1 MPKVVIVGAGSVGTT
16 LAYTLQITGVATEII
31 LIDSNHDLAL
41 GQVMDMNHG
50 LPFVPP
56 VHIYAGGYPDCKD
69 ADVIVMAAG
78 ARQKPGET
86 RLDLVDRNAQI
97 CRSIVDSI
105 MPYTSEALLLV
116 VTNPVDIMTYAVVKH
131 SGLPPRQ
138 VIGSGTVLDSAR
150 FRYLLGKHCNIDT
163 HNVHAYVIGEHGD
176 SEVLLWS
183 QVRMAGTSL
192 ELFCRHC
199 ACGCAPLDKTE
210 ITEAVKNSAYHIIE
224 AKGSTNYGVALA
236 VTNIV
241 EAVIRGENSV
251 FTVSMML
258 NGEYGINECCLSVPC
273 IVNKKGVNRIVETEL
288 DQAEE
293 NDLKQSAQILKDVY
307 RRVTFSVEVVTKA

>member
-16 LAYTLQITGVATEII
+16 LAYTLQITGVATKIV
-31 LIDSNHDLAL
+31 LIDSNHELAE

-56 VHIYAGGYPDCKD
+56 VHIHAGEYPDCKG
-69 ADVIVMAAG
+69 ADVIGITAG

-86 RLDLVDRNAQI
+86 RLDLVD
-97 CRSIVDSI
+97 SI
-105 MPYTSEALLLV
+105 TRHTREALLLV
-116 VTNPVDIMTYAVVKH
+116 VTNPVDIMTYAVVKY
-131 SGLPPRQ
+131 SRLPPHQ

-150 FRYLLGKHCNIDT
+150 FRYLLGQHCNIDT

-192 ELFCRHC
+192 ELFCAHC
-199 ACGCAPLDKTE
+199 ACGCTPLDKTE
-210 ITEAVKNSAYHIIE
+210 ITKAVKNSAYHIIE

-241 EAVIRGENSV
+241 EAVIRDENSAL
-251 FTVSMML
+251 TISMML

-273 IVNKKGVNRIVETEL
+273 IVNKKGVSRIVEAEL
-288 DQAEE
+288 DHTER
-293 NDLKQSAQILKDVY
+293 NDLNQSAEVLRNIC
-307 RRVTFSVEVVTKA
+307 RRVL

>member
-1 MPKVVIVGAGSVGTT
+1 MPKVVIIGAGSVGTT
-16 LAYTLQITGVATEII
+16 LAYTLQITGLATELV
-31 LIDSNHDLAL
+31 LIDSNHELAE

-56 VHIYAGGYPDCKD
+56 VHILAGEYPDCQG
-69 ADVIVMAAG
+69 ADVIVLTAG
-78 ARQKPGET
+78 AHMKPGET

-97 CRSIVDSI
+97 VKRIMDSI
-105 MPYTSEALLLV
+105 SPYTREALLLV
-116 VTNPVDIMTYAVVKH
+116 VTNPVDIMTYVAVKY
-131 SGLPPRQ
+131 SGLPARQ

-150 FRYLLGKHCNIDT
+150 FRYLLGRHCTIDT

-192 ELFCRHC
+192 ELFCKHC
-199 ACGCAPLDKTE
+199 TDRCVSVDKTA

-236 VTNIV
+236 VTKIV
-241 EAVIRGENSV
+241 EAVIRDENSV
-251 FTVSMML
+251 LTVSMML
-258 NGEYGINECCLSVPC
+258 NGAYSINGCCLSAPC
-273 IVNKKGVNRIVETEL
+273 IVNKKGVSRIVEAEL
-288 DQAEE
+288 DHTERNE
-293 NDLKQSAQILKDVY
+293 LNQSAEVLKNIC
-307 RRVTFSVEVVTKA
+307 RGII

>member
-1 MPKVVIVGAGSVGTT
+1 MPKIVIVGAGSVGTT

-31 LIDSNHDLAL
+31 VIDSNHELAV

-56 VHIYAGGYPDCKD
+56 VQIRAGDYPDCRG
-69 ADVIVMAAG
+69 ADVIVITAG

-97 CRSIVDSI
+97 CKSIVDSI
-105 MPYTSEALLLV
+105 TPYTSEALLLV
-116 VTNPVDIMTYAVVKH
+116 VTNPVDIITYAVVKH
-131 SGLPPRQ
+131 SGLPPHR

-150 FRYLLGKHCNIDT
+150 FRYLLSQHCTIDT

-192 ELFCRHC
+192 ELFCAHC
-199 ACGCAPLDKTE
+199 ALGCAPLDRTE
-210 ITEAVKNSAYHIIE
+210 ITDAVKNSAYHIIE

-236 VTNIV
+236 VTKII
-241 EAVIRGENSV
+241 EAVIRNEHSV
-251 FTVSMML
+251 LTVSMML
-258 NGEYGINECCLSVPC
+258 NGEYGVSECCLSVPC
-273 IVNKKGVNRIVETEL
+273 VVDKKGVSRIIEAEL
-288 DQAEE
+288 DQTEE
-293 NDLKQSAQILKDVY
+293 RDLKQSAQILKDVC
-307 RRVTFSVEVVTKA
+307 RRVV

>member
-16 LAYTLQITGVATEII
+16 LAYTLQITGVATEIV
-31 LIDSNHDLAL
+31 LIDSNQELAE

-56 VHIYAGGYPDCKD
+56 VHIYAGDYPDCRG
-69 ADVIVMAAG
+69 ADVIIITAG

-97 CRSIVDSI
+97 CKSIVDSVI
-105 MPYTSEALLLV
+105 SYTSEALLLV

-131 SGLPPRQ
+131 SGLPARQ

-150 FRYLLGKHCNIDT
+150 FRYLLSQHCTIDT

-183 QVRMAGTSL
+183 QVRLAGTSL
-192 ELFCRHC
+192 ELFCAHC
-199 ACGCAPLDKTE
+199 ASGCAPLDRTE

-236 VTNIV
+236 VTKII
-241 EAVIRGENSV
+241 EAIIRDEHSV
-251 FTVSMML
+251 LTVSMML
-258 NGEYGINECCLSVPC
+258 SGEYGVSDCCLSVPC
-273 IVNKKGVNRIVETEL
+273 VVDKKGVSRIVEAEL

-293 NDLKQSAQILKDVY
+293 SDLKQSAQILKNICM
-307 RRVTFSVEVVTKA
+307 RVA

>member
-1 MPKVVIVGAGSVGTT
+1 MPKVAIVGAGSVGTT

-31 LIDSNHDLAL
+31 VIDSNHELAL

-56 VHIYAGGYPDCKD
+56 VQIRAGDYPDCRG
-69 ADVIVMAAG
+69 ADMIVITAG

-97 CRSIVDSI
+97 CKSIVDSI
-105 MPYTSEALLLV
+105 MPHVTEALLLV

-131 SGLPPRQ
+131 SGLPTYQ

-150 FRYLLGKHCNIDT
+150 FRYLLSQHCMIDT

-192 ELFCRHC
+192 ELFCAHC
-199 ACGCAPLDKTE
+199 ALGCAPLDRTE

-236 VTNIV
+236 ITKII
-241 EAVIRGENSV
+241 EAIIRDEHSV
-251 FTVSMML
+251 LTVSMML
-258 NGEYGINECCLSVPC
+258 SGEYGVNGCCLSVPC
-273 IVNKKGVNRIVETEL
+273 VVDKKGVSRIVEAEL
-288 DQAEE
+288 DQTEE
-293 NDLKQSAQILKDVY
+293 SDLKQSAQILKDVC
-307 RRVTFSVEVVTKA
+307 RRVV

>member
-16 LAYTLQITGVATEII
+16 LAYTLEITGVATEIV
-31 LIDSNHDLAL
+31 LIDSNRELAES
-41 GQVMDMNHG
+41 QVMDMNHG

-56 VHIYAGGYPDCKD
+56 VHIHAGEYPDCKE
-69 ADVIVMAAG
+69 ADVIIVAAG

-97 CRSIVDSI
+97 CKSIVDSI
-105 MPYTSEALLLV
+105 TPYTTEALFLV
-116 VTNPVDIMTYAVVKH
+116 ATNPVDIMTCAVVKH

-150 FRYLLGKHCNIDT
+150 FRYLLGQHCTIDT

-192 ELFCRHC
+192 ELFCAHC
-199 ACGCAPLDKTE
+199 ARGCAPLDKTE

-236 VTNIV
+236 VTKIV
-241 EAVIRGENSV
+241 EAVVRDEHSV
-251 FTVSMML
+251 LTVSMML
-258 NGEYGINECCLSVPC
+258 DGEYGINDCCLSVPC
-273 IVNKKGVNRIVETEL
+273 IVTKKGVSRIVEAEL
-288 DQAEE
+288 DHGER
-293 NDLKQSAQILKDVY
+293 NDLDRSA
-307 RRVTFSVEVVTKA
+307 EVLRNICRTML

>member
-16 LAYTLQITGVATEII
+16 LAYTLQITGVATEIV
-31 LIDSNHDLAL
+31 LIDSNHELAE

-56 VHIYAGGYPDCKD
+56 VHIYAGGYPDCRG
-69 ADVIVMAAG
+69 ADVIVITAG

-97 CRSIVDSI
+97 CKSIVDSI
-105 MPYTSEALLLV
+105 ITYTSEALLLV
-116 VTNPVDIMTYAVVKH
+116 VTNPVDVMTYAVVKR
-131 SGLPPRQ
+131 SGLPPHQ

-150 FRYLLGKHCNIDT
+150 FRYLLSQHCAIDT

-192 ELFCRHC
+192 ELFCSHC
-199 ACGCAPLDKTE
+199 AIGCGPLDKTK
-210 ITEAVKNSAYHIIE
+210 ITEVVKNSAYHIIE

-236 VTNIV
+236 VTKIV
-241 EAVIRGENSV
+241 EAVIRDENSV
-251 FTVSMML
+251 LTVSMML
-258 NGEYGINECCLSVPC
+258 AGEYGVGECCLSVPC
-273 IVNKKGVNRIVETEL
+273 IVNKNGVSRIVETEL
-288 DQAEE
+288 DQTER
-293 NDLKQSAQILKDVY
+293 NDLNQSAQILKNVC
-307 RRVTFSVEVVTKA
+307 RRVV

>member
-16 LAYTLQITGVATEII
+16 IAYTLQITGVATEIV
-31 LIDSNHDLAL
+31 LIDQNHEMAE

-56 VHIYAGGYPDCKD
+56 VHIHAGEYPDCQG
-69 ADVIVMAAG
+69 ADVIVLAAG
-78 ARQKPGET
+78 AHLKPGET

-97 CRSIVDSI
+97 GRSIMDSL
-105 MPYTSEALLLV
+105 MPYVREALLLV
-116 VTNPVDIMTYAVVKH
+116 VTNPVDIMTYAAVKH

-150 FRYLLGKHCNIDT
+150 FRYLLGQQCNIDT

-192 ELFCRHC
+192 ELFCKHC
-199 ACGCAPLDKTE
+199 TGQCVSVDKVK
-210 ITEAVKNSAYHIIE
+210 ITEAVKHSAYHIIE

-236 VTNIV
+236 VTKII
-241 EAVIRGENSV
+241 EAIIRDENSV
-251 FTVSMML
+251 LTVSMML
-258 NGEYGINECCLSVPC
+258 TGEYGIDQCCLSVPC
-273 IVNKKGVNRIVETEL
+273 IVNKKGVSRIVETEL
-288 DQAEE
+288 DQTERT
-293 NDLKQSAQILKDVY
+293 DLDQSAEVLRNICRRIL
-307 RRVTFSVEVVTKA
+307 

>member
-31 LIDSNHDLAL
+31 VIDSNHELAV

-56 VHIYAGGYPDCKD
+56 VQIRAGDYPDCKG
-69 ADVIVMAAG
+69 ADVIVITAG

-97 CRSIVDSI
+97 CKSIVDSI
-105 MPYTSEALLLV
+105 TPYTSEALLLV

-131 SGLPPRQ
+131 SGLPPHQ

-150 FRYLLGKHCNIDT
+150 FRYLLSQHCTIDT

-192 ELFCRHC
+192 ELFCAHC
-199 ACGCAPLDKTE
+199 AFGCAPLDKTK

-236 VTNIV
+236 VTKII
-241 EAVIRGENSV
+241 EAVIRDEHSV
-251 FTVSMML
+251 LTVSMML
-258 NGEYGINECCLSVPC
+258 SGEYGVSECCLSVPC
-273 IVNKKGVNRIVETEL
+273 IVDKKGVSRIVEAEL
-288 DQAEE
+288 DQTERE
-293 NDLKQSAQILKDVY
+293 RS
-307 RRVTFSVEVVTKA
+307 

>member
-1 MPKVVIVGAGSVGTT
+1 MPKVVIIGAGSVGTT
-16 LAYTLQITGVATEII
+16 LAYTLQITGVATELV
-31 LIDSNHDLAL
+31 LIDSNHELAE

-56 VHIYAGGYPDCKD
+56 VHILAGEYPDCKG
-69 ADVIVMAAG
+69 ADVIVLTAG
-78 ARQKPGET
+78 ARMKPGET

-97 CRSIVDSI
+97 AKRIMDSI
-105 MPYTSEALLLV
+105 TPHTREALILV
-116 VTNPVDIMTYAVVKH
+116 VTNPVDIMTYVAVKH

-150 FRYLLGKHCNIDT
+150 FRYLLGRHCTIDT

-176 SEVLLWS
+176 GEVLLWS

-192 ELFCRHC
+192 ELFCKHC
-199 ACGCAPLDKTE
+199 TDRCVSVDKTA

-236 VTNIV
+236 VTKIV
-241 EAVIRGENSV
+241 EAVIRDENSV
-251 FTVSMML
+251 LTVSMML
-258 NGEYGINECCLSVPC
+258 NGAYGINGCCLSVPC
-273 IVNKKGVNRIVETEL
+273 IVNKKGVSRIVEAEL
-288 DQAEE
+288 DHTERNE
-293 NDLKQSAQILKDVY
+293 LNQSAEVLKNIC
-307 RRVTFSVEVVTKA
+307 RGII

>member
-16 LAYTLQITGVATEII
+16 LAYTLQITGVATEIV
-31 LIDSNHDLAL
+31 LIDRNHELAE
-41 GQVMDMNHG
+41 GQAMDMNHG

-56 VHIYAGGYPDCKD
+56 VHIQAGEYPDCQG
-69 ADVIVMAAG
+69 ADVIVLAAG
-78 ARQKPGET
+78 DHLKPGET

-97 CRSIVDSI
+97 SKRIMDSI
-105 MPYTSEALLLV
+105 RPHNREAVLLV
-116 VTNPVDIMTYAVVKH
+116 VTNPVDIMTYVAVKH

-150 FRYLLGKHCNIDT
+150 FRYLLGRHYTIDT

-192 ELFCRHC
+192 KLFCQHSAGRC
-199 ACGCAPLDKTE
+199 VSVDQTA

-236 VTNIV
+236 ATKIV
-241 EAVIRGENSV
+241 EAIIRDENSV
-251 FTVSMML
+251 LTVSMML
-258 NGEYGINECCLSVPC
+258 NGEYGINGCCLSVPG
-273 IVNKKGVNRIVETEL
+273 IVNKKGVSRIVEAEL
-288 DQAEE
+288 DPTERNE
-293 NDLKQSAQILKDVY
+293 LNQSA
-307 RRVTFSVEVVTKA
+307 EVLRNICGEML

>member
-1 MPKVVIVGAGSVGTT
+1 MPKVVIVGSGSVGTT
-16 LAYTLQITGVATEII
+16 LAYTLQITGVATEIV
-31 LIDSNHDLAL
+31 LIDSNHELAL

-56 VHIYAGGYPDCKD
+56 VHIYAGGYPDCKE
-69 ADVIVMAAG
+69 ADVIVITAG
-78 ARQKPGET
+78 ARQKPEET

-105 MPYTSEALLLV
+105 IPYTSEALLLV
-116 VTNPVDIMTYAVVKH
+116 VTNPVDIMTYVVVKH

-150 FRYLLGKHCNIDT
+150 FRYLLGQHCNIDT

-241 EAVIRGENSV
+241 EAAIRDENSV
-251 FTVSMML
+251 LTVSMML
-258 NGEYGINECCLSVPC
+258 DGEYGINECCLSVPC
-273 IVNKKGVNRIVETEL
+273 IVNKKGVSRIVEAEL
-288 DQAEE
+288 DYTERNE
-293 NDLKQSAQILKDVY
+293 LNQSAAVLKNIC
-307 RRVTFSVEVVTKA
+307 RGII

>member
-1 MPKVVIVGAGSVGTT
+1 MPKVVIVGSGSVGTT
-16 LAYTLQITGVATEII
+16 LAYTLQITGVATEIV
-31 LIDSNHDLAL
+31 LIDSNHELAL

-56 VHIYAGGYPDCKD
+56 VHIYAGGYPDCKE
-69 ADVIVMAAG
+69 ADVIVITAG
-78 ARQKPGET
+78 ARQKPEET

-105 MPYTSEALLLV
+105 IPYTSEALLLV

-150 FRYLLGKHCNIDT
+150 FRYLLGQHCNIDT

-241 EAVIRGENSV
+241 EAVIRDENSV
-251 FTVSMML
+251 LTVSMML
-258 NGEYGINECCLSVPC
+258 DGEYGINECCLSVPC
-273 IVNKKGVNRIVETEL
+273 IVNRKGVSRIIEAEL

-293 NDLKQSAQILKDVY
+293 NDLKQSAQILKDIC
-307 RRVTFSVEVVTKA
+307 RRVTSSVEVVTKV